1 MTSMTVSVPSARL
14 LGDVA
19 ALLTPV
25 EASNVELFEWTLES
39 PSNREHIDIVVAPY
53 MSAADRLPN
62 LAGVATT
69 LVQSQSIGWDDV
81 PTSLPPGHVFAN
93 ATSVHEAA
101 TAELALAL
109 TLASQRRLP
118 LYVRQQTESKWHG
131 RFSPSLADRRVMVLG
146 YGGVGKAIAAR
157 LEPFEVEIVPVASS
171 ARNEDGVHVHGID
184 ELPELLPTTEI
195 LITSLPANDATHHI
209 IDDAVLS
216 ALPDGAL
223 VVNVGRGTLIDPVA
237 LAEHTA
243 GGRLRAALDVTEP
256 EPLPVDSPLW
266 TIDNVLITP
275 HVGGA
280 ASSMQP
286 RIARLIVRQIRHLLA
301 GETPENIVFTS

>member
-1 MTSMTVSVPSARL
+1 
-14 LGDVA
+14 
-19 ALLTPV
+19 
-25 EASNVELFEWTLES
+25 
-39 PSNREHIDIVVAPY
+39 
-53 MSAADRLPN
+53 
-62 LAGVATT
+62 
-69 LVQSQSIGWDDV
+69 
-81 PTSLPPGHVFAN
+81 
-93 ATSVHEAA
+93 
-101 TAELALAL
+101 
-109 TLASQRRLP
+109 
-118 LYVRQQTESKWHG
+118 
-131 RFSPSLADRRVMVLG
+131 MVLG

-195 LITSLPANDATHHI
+195 LITSLPANDATHHV

-243 GGRLRAALDVTEP
+243 TGRLRAALDVTEP
-256 EPLPVDSPLW
+256 EPLPADSPLW

>member
-1 MTSMTVSVPSARL
+1 MASLTVSVPTARL
-14 LGDVA
+14 LGDVT
-19 ALLTPV
+19 ALLS
-25 EASNVELFEWTLES
+25 ADELATVDVFEWALDDAS
-39 PSNREHIDIVVAPY
+39 GRDSIDIVVAPY
-53 MSAADRLPN
+53 MSATATLPN
-62 LAGVATT
+62 LAGVATR

-81 PTSLPPGHVFAN
+81 PAHLPAGHTFAN

-118 LYVRQQTESKWHG
+118 LYVRQQTESTWRG
-131 RFSPSLADRRVMVLG
+131 RFSPSLADRRVMLLG

-157 LEPFEVEIVPVASS
+157 LAPFEVEVIPVAST
-171 ARNEDGVHVHGID
+171 ARDEDGVHVHGID
-184 ELPELLPTTEI
+184 ELAALLPTTEI
-195 LITSLPANDATHHI
+195 LITSLPGGDKTHHV

-223 VVNVGRGTLIDPVA
+223 VVNVGRGSLIDPAA
-237 LAEHTA
+237 LVEHTA
-243 GGRLRAALDVTEP
+243 SGRLRAALDVTEP
-256 EPLPVDSPLW
+256 EPLPADSPLW
-266 TIDNVLITP
+266 GIENVLITP

-301 GETPENIVFTS
+301 GEAPENVVFTS

>member
-1 MTSMTVSVPSARL
+1 MACLTVSLPTARL
-14 LGDVA
+14 HTDVT
-19 ALLTPV
+19 ALLTAD
-25 EASNVELFEWTLES
+25 ELAAIDLFEWALDAAPDRDS
-39 PSNREHIDIVVAPY
+39 IDIVVTPY
-53 MSAADRLPN
+53 TSATKTLPN
-62 LAGVATT
+62 LAGVSTT

-81 PTSLPPGHVFAN
+81 PGSLPAGHTFAN

-118 LYVRQQTESKWHG
+118 LYVRQQIESTWRG

-146 YGGVGKAIAAR
+146 YGCVGKAIAAR
-157 LEPFEVEIVPVASS
+157 LVPFEVEIVPVAST
-171 ARNEDGVHVHGID
+171 ARDEDGVHVHGID
-184 ELPELLPTTEI
+184 ELADLLPTTEI
-195 LITSLPANDATHHI
+195 LITSLPGNDKTHHI

-223 VVNVGRGTLIDPVA
+223 VVNVGRGVLIDPDA
-237 LAEHTA
+237 LAKHTSA
-243 GGRLRAALDVTEP
+243 GRLRAALDVTDP
-256 EPLPVDSPLW
+256 EPLPADSPLW
-266 TIDNVLITP
+266 TDENVLITP

-301 GETPENIVFTS
+301 GEAPENVVFTS

>member
-1 MTSMTVSVPSARL
+1 MASLTVSVPTARL
-14 LGDVA
+14 LGDVT
-19 ALLTPV
+19 ALLSADELATV
-25 EASNVELFEWTLES
+25 EVFEWALDDAS
-39 PSNREHIDIVVAPY
+39 GRDNIDIVVAPY
-53 MSAADRLPN
+53 MSATKTLPS
-62 LAGVATT
+62 LAGVTT
-69 LVQSQSIGWDDV
+69 QLVQSQSIGWDDV
-81 PTSLPPGHVFAN
+81 PAHLPAGHTFAN

-118 LYVRQQTESKWHG
+118 LYVRQQTESTWRG

-157 LEPFEVEIVPVASS
+157 LAPFEVEIIPVAST
-171 ARNEDGVHVHGID
+171 ARDEGGVHVHGID
-184 ELPELLPTTEI
+184 ELADLLPTTEI
-195 LITSLPANDATHHI
+195 LITSLPGGDKTHHV

-223 VVNVGRGTLIDPVA
+223 VVNVGRGSLIDPAA
-237 LAEHTA
+237 LVEHTA
-243 GGRLRAALDVTEP
+243 SGRLRAALDVTEP
-256 EPLPVDSPLW
+256 EPLPADSPLW
-266 TIDNVLITP
+266 GIENVLITP

-301 GETPENIVFTS
+301 GESPENVVFTS